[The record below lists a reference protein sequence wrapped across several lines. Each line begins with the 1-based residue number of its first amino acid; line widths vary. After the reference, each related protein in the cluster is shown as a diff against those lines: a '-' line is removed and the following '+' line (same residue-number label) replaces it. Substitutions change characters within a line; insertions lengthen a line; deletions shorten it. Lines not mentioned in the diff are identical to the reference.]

1 MCMIFSVLG
10 LTIFFTEQSVKSNPL
25 SPTPLPHLK
34 NTNVSM
40 HVVYSWHW
48 RSCIDGVASTLPSH
62 ARYPLL
68 CQTKLES
75 PTGAPNSVTESWVMK
90 LSLPVLNAWLCF
102 CNQIHVQPIYIYI
115 EGCLPESCISSFWP
129 FSFFCKTIFSE
140 SLSFMLTWL
149 ICQKINI

>member
-102 CNQIHVQPIYIYI
+102 CNQIHVQPIYILRVA
-115 EGCLPESCISSFWP
+115 CQKAVSRHFDH
-129 FSFFCKTIFSE
+129 FRFFCTTRFSE